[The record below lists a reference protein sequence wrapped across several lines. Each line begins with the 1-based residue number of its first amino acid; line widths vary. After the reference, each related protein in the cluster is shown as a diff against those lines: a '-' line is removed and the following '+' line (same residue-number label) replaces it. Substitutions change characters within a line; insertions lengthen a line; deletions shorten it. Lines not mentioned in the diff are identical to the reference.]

1 MHSCTWIYKRCTG
14 TWPWTRSMALR
25 SSWWALMW
33 AVPRHRVSLL
43 MQGIRSSPAS
53 ALARLLLTQIYLYT
67 LEQVCS
73 DQREHGWE
81 MECVILCQWVVLLA
95 ITEAAKWGQ
104 GLQTLATLFGFN
116 RNLPTQ
122 ASIFPVQPS
131 TPRACLFRHQ
141 PSPCSHVL
149 RKAWTAP
156 APVGCPQAIVCGTA
170 HQNIGFLATL
180 WSCCNPI
187 CFPICLNLSEIL
199 PSVSGK
205 REGI

>member
-1 MHSCTWIYKRCTG
+1 
-14 TWPWTRSMALR
+14 
-25 SSWWALMW
+25 MW

-131 TPRACLFRHQ
+131 TPRACLFRQ
-141 PSPCSHVL
+141 QSSPRLQSLECACSHWVPTGDCVRNSPSEYRISGHSL
-149 RKAWTAP
+149 ELL
-156 APVGCPQAIVCGTA
+156 QS
-170 HQNIGFLATL
+170 NM
-180 WSCCNPI
+180 
-187 CFPICLNLSEIL
+187 FPHMFE
-199 PSVSGK
+199 PF
-205 REGI
+205 